1 MIEQLKNILNENNN
15 KRICILGTSCT
26 GKTTLIEQTGIGK
39 DMDEEIFPLLTQE
52 EEEYVCRTPWTK
64 EIFPLL
70 TQEEEEYVCR
80 TPWTKEIGNYMDNLV
95 KSKLK
100 IEPGIPLLGTVLLDC
115 DLIVYLH
122 INDELLKMRTEKR
135 NVDFINAKNMQKAI
149 EEDIN
154 NSNIKT
160 ITIEVSDEY
169 ENTTNKHRVY

>member
-52 EEEYVCRTPWTK
+52 EEEYVCKTPWT
-64 EIFPLL
+64 E
-70 TQEEEEYVCR
+70 
-80 TPWTKEIGNYMDNLV
+80 EIGEYMNNLV
-95 KSKLK
+95 RTKLK
-100 IEPGIPLLGTVLLDC
+100 IEPGIPLFGTVLLDC
-115 DLIVYLH
+115 DLIIYLH

-135 NVDFINAKNMQKAI
+135 NVDFINAKNMQKSI
-149 EEDIN
+149 EEEIK
-154 NSNIKT
+154 NSNIKA

>member
-39 DMDEEIFPLLTQE
+39 DMDE
-52 EEEYVCRTPWTK
+52 

>member
-1 MIEQLKNILNENNN
+1 MIEELQRILEENKD

-39 DMDEEIFPLLTQE
+39 DMDEEIFPLLTKE
-52 EEEYVCRTPWTK
+52 EEE
-64 EIFPLL
+64 F
-70 TQEEEEYVCR
+70 VCR

-122 INDELLKMRTEKR
+122 INDELLKERTEKR
-135 NVDFINAKNMQKAI
+135 NVDFINAKNMQESI
-149 EEDIN
+149 EEEIK

-160 ITIEVSDEY
+160 ITIEVNNEY
-169 ENTTNKHRVY
+169 EITNKSR

>member
-1 MIEQLKNILNENNN
+1 MIEQLENILEENKN

-39 DMDEEIFPLLTQE
+39 DMDEEIFPLLT
-52 EEEYVCRTPWTK
+52 K
-64 EIFPLL
+64 
-70 TQEEEEYVCR
+70 EEEEYVCR

-122 INDELLKMRTEKR
+122 INDELLKERTEKR
-135 NVDFINAKNMQKAI
+135 NVDFINAKNMQESI
-149 EEDIN
+149 EEEIK

-160 ITIEVSDEY
+160 ITIEVNNEY
-169 ENTTNKHRVY
+169 EITNKSR

>member
-1 MIEQLKNILNENNN
+1 MIEQLENILEENKN

-39 DMDEEIFPLLTQE
+39 DMDEEIFPLLTKE
-52 EEEYVCRTPWTK
+52 EEEYVCRTPWT
-64 EIFPLL
+64 E
-70 TQEEEEYVCR
+70 
-80 TPWTKEIGNYMDNLV
+80 EIGEYMNNLV
-95 KSKLK
+95 KTKLK
-100 IEPGIPLLGTVLLDC
+100 IEPGIPLFGTVLLDC
-115 DLIVYLH
+115 DLIIYLH

-135 NVDFINAKNMQKAI
+135 NVDFINAKNMQKSI
-149 EEDIN
+149 EEEIK